1 MSMPALL
8 AHDLVR
14 TLGSRRVLD
23 GVSLV
28 AAPGQRIGLIGE
40 NGTGK
45 TTLLRLLAGAD
56 VPDSGSVVRPESLG
70 FLHQELPFPSGAT
83 LSDVL
88 DDALREARLALATLD
103 RLAAAMAAGPDAAG
117 PDAAAAPGAA
127 VSSAAGP
134 DTAAAPH
141 TAAAGTAVCGTA
153 VSGLAVSGSAMI
165 SGSAEELLAGYGTW
179 LERAEELDAWD
190 ADRRATLVMAGLGL
204 GHLDLARTVGS
215 LSGGERGRL
224 ALAALLVRRPAALLL
239 DEPTNHLDDA
249 AAAFLEEELRGLPGV
264 VLVASHDRAF
274 LDAACTDLI
283 DLDPATDGPTRYGGG
298 YTAYQAAKRAERE
311 RWQRRFSEEQDE
323 LTALRHAASVTA
335 QQVAHGRPPRDG
347 ERMGYGHTAGR
358 VQQQV
363 SRRVRNAARRLK
375 ELERT
380 QVRKPP
386 KPLRFAPS
394 TLAATSASGSLISL
408 RDVRVPGRLFL
419 DRLDVSA
426 GDRILI
432 TGPNGA
438 GKSTLLAVLAGRLH
452 PASGAAP
459 GARDTDDAGQR
470 DAGAAPGPQSTGGG
484 RRDAGGVVVEG
495 DVQRRRGL
503 RVALL
508 TQDTV
513 FDRPDRLAR
522 DLYAATLGPD
532 RAEAVPLGS
541 LGLLPAR
548 AQTLPVGELSVG
560 QRRRLALALVI
571 ADPPEL
577 LLLDEP
583 TNHLSPRLADEL
595 EDALAAGPGAIVV
608 ASHDRW
614 LRSRWPGR
622 EVTLTGSADATG
634 G

>member
-1 MSMPALL
+1 MSVSALL
-8 AHDLVR
+8 AHDLVH

-28 AAPGQRIGLIGE
+28 AAPGRRLGLIGE

-45 TTLLRLLAGAD
+45 TTLLRLLAGAE

-70 FLHQELPFPSGAT
+70 FLHQELPFPVTAT

-88 DDALREARLALATLD
+88 DDALREAREVVSELD
-103 RLAAAMAAGPDAAG
+103 RLAALMSTGP
-117 PDAAAAPGAA
+117 AA
-127 VSSAAGP
+127 VGS
-134 DTAAAPH
+134 
-141 TAAAGTAVCGTA
+141 A
-153 VSGLAVSGSAMI
+153 VSGAANADSPAAEVVLA
-165 SGSAEELLAGYGTW
+165 EYGTW
-179 LERAEELDAWD
+179 LERAEELAAWD
-190 ADRRATLVMAGLGL
+190 ADRRGTLVLAGLGL
-204 GHLDLARTVGS
+204 GQLAPSRTVGS

-224 ALAALLVRRPAALLL
+224 ALAALLIRRPAALLL
-239 DEPTNHLDDA
+239 DEPTNHLDDT

-264 VLVASHDRAF
+264 VIVASHDRAF

-298 YTAYQAAKRAERE
+298 YTDYQAAKRAERD
-311 RWQRRFSEEQDE
+311 RWQRRFEEEQDE
-323 LTALRHAASVTA
+323 LAALRVAASTTA
-335 QQVAHGRPPRDG
+335 QQVAHGRAPRDT
-347 ERMGYGHTAGR
+347 EKMGQGHTAGR
-358 VQQQV
+358 VQQQI
-363 SRRVRNAARRLK
+363 SRRVRNASRRLA
-375 ELERT
+375 ELERA

-386 KPLRFAPS
+386 KPLRFQAS
-394 TLAATSASGSLISL
+394 TLAATSASGLLVSL
-408 RDVRVPGRLFL
+408 RAVSVPGRLTL
-419 DRLDVSA
+419 DRLDISA
-426 GDRILI
+426 GDRLLI

-438 GKSTLLAVLAGRLH
+438 GKSTLLAVLAGLLR
-452 PASGAAP
+452 PADGVAVV
-459 GARDTDDAGQR
+459 GDAVDER
-470 DAGAAPGPQSTGGG
+470 DAAVVGGAL
-484 RRDAGGVVVEG
+484 VEG

-503 RVALL
+503 RVAML

-513 FDRPDRLAR
+513 FDRPDQISR
-522 DLYAATLGPD
+522 DLYRAALGAD

-595 EDALAAGPGAIVV
+595 EDAFATPGPGAVV
-608 ASHDRW
+608 IASHDRW
-614 LRSRWPGR
+614 LRARWPGR
-622 EVTLTGSADATG
+622 ELHLTGSLNSTESDPARSTCL
-634 G
+634 